1 MDEKN
6 KKRLSKQD
14 IFYMSAITLSVVAI
28 FSLGYFISNLI
39 KFQKPV
45 IVVEKNRQNDNSIEY
60 TKNFKNLQVQ
70 VIASVNS
77 DKYHYEHCSGA
88 KRISEKNKIYFKDAA
103 EAEEAGFRLAD
114 NCK

>member
-1 MDEKN
+1 MQKN
-6 KKRLSKQD
+6 
-14 IFYMSAITLSVVAI
+14 IFTSLIITLSIISI

-45 IVVEKNRQNDNSIEY
+45 IVVEKNEQNNDSVEY
-60 TKNFKNLQVQ
+60 TKNFKNLQAQ
-70 VIASVNS
+70 VVASVNS
-77 DKYHYEHCSGA
+77 DKYHYEHCGGA

-103 EAEEAGFRLAD
+103 EAEEAGFKLAD